1 MVSAIRP
8 EGTAPAMTA
17 GDSSDT
23 GGARHRV
30 VEAIVFRRTD
40 PVRVLLL
47 RRTPQRG
54 GWWQAVTGSV
64 EAGEGL
70 EQAVRREVREETGI
84 GDPVAILDLDFAF
97 PFEFTKYGGDR
108 ELAAVKHSFA
118 VEVAGNAVTIS
129 DEHDDWGWVTPAEAL
144 ERLTWEDNREAL
156 RRLAARLP
164 RGAEESD

>member
-1 MVSAIRP
+1 
-8 EGTAPAMTA
+8 MTA

-64 EAGEGL
+64 EDGEEL
-70 EQAVRREVREETGI
+70 EAAVRREVREETGI
-84 GDPVAILDLDFAF
+84 GDPVAILDLEFAF
-97 PFEFTKYGGDR
+97 PFEFTRYGGDR
-108 ELAAVKHSFA
+108 ELAAVKHSYA
-118 VEVAGNAVTIS
+118 VEVAGDAVTIGK
-129 DEHDDWGWVTPAEAL
+129 EHDDWAWVTPDAAL
-144 ERLTWEDNREAL
+144 ARLTWEDNREAL
-156 RRLAARLP
+156 RRLETRL
-164 RGAEESD
+164 REDAEGAD